1 MVKIILIE
9 KSNQKECNYDNKNNK
24 NDLSNLFKKC
34 KLKKSEGF
42 CLQNT
47 WKYNETFYYL
57 YGKNKGIKN
66 NINNYTFL
74 NFNKCLYGT
83 LAIVSYKNNV
93 LYDLTLEE
101 WNIN

>member
-1 MVKIILIE
+1 
-9 KSNQKECNYDNKNNK
+9 
-24 NDLSNLFKKC
+24 
-34 KLKKSEGF
+34 
-42 CLQNT
+42 
-47 WKYNETFYYL
+47 
-57 YGKNKGIKN
+57 KGIKN